1 MLSLKKNQNS
11 KKALSKENPKN
22 SDYLKNPEI
31 LEVNLVKDEVIIL
44 FDWNKHLFIT
54 LLVFIFAGLFVFEI
68 YLGLDYW
75 EERESRKA
83 VAIAEETDQLK
94 RDIVEL
100 TNKSQDAL
108 SFKDKSA
115 AFSDL
120 LNNHVYWTR
129 FFTWLESNTLNT
141 VKYDGFEG
149 SLSGLYT
156 LQASAPS
163 FAEAS
168 WQVKVLA
175 NNDEV
180 RNASVSSVTSDAEAL
195 EEGQILEEL
204 EEESVTFSIDLEINP
219 EIFKK
224 K

>member
-1 MLSLKKNQNS
+1 MFSLKKNQNN
-11 KKALSKENPKN
+11 KKTLAKEKSKE
-22 SDYLKNPEI
+22 SDYLKNPDI
-31 LEVNLVKDEVIIL
+31 LGVNLVKDEVIIH

-75 EERESRKA
+75 EERESQK
-83 VAIAEETDQLK
+83 AIAIEEETNQLK
-94 RDIVEL
+94 RDIVKL
-100 TNKSQDAL
+100 TNESQDAL

-141 VKYDGFEG
+141 VKYNGFG
-149 SLSGLYT
+149 GNLSGSYT
-156 LQASAPS
+156 LDASAPS

-168 WQVKVLA
+168 WQVKVLT

-180 RNASVSSVTSDAEAL
+180 KNVSVNSVTSNADIL
-195 EEGQILEEL
+195 EDGQVLEEL
-204 EEESVTFSIDLEINP
+204 EAETVSFSISLEINP